1 MIHDCRD
8 DANGLYSQTTLLF
21 YLPPSTDLLS
31 PSTLSY
37 SWSFPEHL
45 INPAIDQFTD
55 HLNVNKSIDQQ
66 VLLAV
71 YYPQLPL
78 LLPVDPSHSL
88 ISFDH
93 HPQVLP
99 STAGQVNRESFTTTS
114 LSTTLSVQYPRV
126 SQVSLVCSSYKRRDK
141 ISQSHSL
148 SSVASKAQAV
158 LLIK

>member
-1 MIHDCRD
+1 MIAEMTPMD
-8 DANGLYSQTTLLF
+8 F
-21 YLPPSTDLLS
+21 ILS
-31 PSTLSY
+31 PLY
-37 SWSFPEHL
+37 LFICLHLQIYCLRPLCPIPGIFPER
-45 INPAIDQFTD
+45 PAIDQFTD